1 MIVSSSLNDFVGVI
15 PARYHSE
22 RFPGKI
28 LELIDGIPMVAHV
41 YEIAKESLL
50 KTVLVAVDDNKAFR
64 AMEELNIP
72 VIMTSKNHNSG
83 TERVAEVAK
92 SIDGD
97 VFVNIQGD
105 EPFIK
110 PEIINLVIEQFHTKE
125 QIDMATVA
133 STNLSSEDFENPD
146 VVKVITG
153 KDGTAIT
160 FFRNSN
166 QITELTN
173 CAKHIGIYGFK
184 KEFLFQFINMEMT
197 SNEMKFKLEQMR
209 VLDNGFEINVAIT
222 ALDSTGINRPE
233 DLKKLKEITT
243 LV

>member
-1 MIVSSSLNDFVGVI
+1 MIVSSALNDFVGVI

-41 YEIAKESLL
+41 YERAKESLL
-50 KTVLVAVDDNKAFR
+50 NTVLVAVDDNKALR
-64 AMEELNIP
+64 AMEELSIP

-125 QIDMATVA
+125 KIDMATVA

-153 KDGTAIT
+153 KDWTAIT

-184 KEFLFQFINMEMT
+184 KEFLLQFIHMKMT
-197 SNEMKFKLEQMR
+197 PNEMKLKLEQMR

-222 ALDSTGINRPE
+222 ALDSIGINRPE
-233 DLKKLKEITT
+233 DLKKLKEIMT
-243 LV
+243 LA